1 MFGVPPEMDWTMPT
15 GAASSEI
22 KLAFASCSLDL
33 IDQFVEEVQRMA
45 GIDLPVYM
53 VSEFKP
59 EIDCHWI
66 PWHPFEE
73 LDINLARIRWHL
85 RGLTIRFNCILVQP
99 RQPYWDMRWAG
110 IRIAPT
116 KVYFFNENYGHFP
129 MHPRGLLQMI
139 RHGLWRTRNLLVYQT
154 RIEGPLF
161 TYWWRIKNPSSFE
174 RPIYAWLAGRRQALE
189 TKPLRSET
197 IPALTPGI
205 TVVIPSRQGR
215 PLLESLLPQIRAQA
229 SLAGIS
235 RIVVVDNGSSDDT
248 AALADDLVEV
258 IVERLP
264 LSFADAVNTGIRAAR
279 TTHVCL
285 LNNDMELSDGFF
297 VALQRAFTQF
307 PNLFCATAQIFFPEG
322 KRREETGKAAW
333 KLTGPRD
340 FPVRCLP
347 PATGE
352 NYTPVLYGS
361 GGCSLYDT
369 RKLLEIGCFKRAFR
383 PAYVEDLDIGW
394 RGWQQGWPTVFV
406 ADASV
411 VHHHR
416 STTARF
422 LAASSIELAI
432 EQNYLRWILS
442 SVATPAVFD
451 RLWGQAVHRANLL
464 AAVPEPAPIA
474 MYTLR
479 FAAFDKPYFNWD
491 RPAMPK
497 MPEQDILALGGGDI
511 ACFPGLAGQTKPRL
525 LIATSYLPYP
535 LSHGGAVRM
544 FNLMRE
550 AAKDNSIVLMSFV
563 DEFIEPEQELLAL
576 CVEIVQV
583 LRQGTHYR
591 RVTGLPKAVAE
602 FESDAFRA
610 ALKWSISRWNPQ
622 IAQLEFTQMAQYASD
637 CAPAKT
643 ILVEHDI
650 TVDLYEQ
657 LLADKDEFD
666 LRLEKDRWDTF
677 ERAAWR
683 NVDCVT
689 VMSERD
695 RKTVQGA
702 HRVEVIENGV
712 DIERFLPSVGEP
724 DPARLLFIGSFAH
737 LPNVLALAWFLRE
750 VWPRLHGVTLH
761 VIAGRNPDYYVNF
774 YRERVVLNLKQP
786 GIEMEAF
793 VSDVRPAY
801 ARAGI
806 VIAPLQASAGTN
818 IKVMEA
824 MACGKAIVATPG
836 GVNGL
841 NLEAGADYLAAD
853 TGEEFAAAIEA
864 IRSDYALRK
873 RLEAQARLSAEER
886 YGWVAIGAKQ
896 RALYESLRAKAL

>member
-1 MFGVPPEMDWTMPT
+1 MPP

-22 KLAFASCSLDL
+22 KLAFASCTRDL
-33 IDQFVEEVQRMA
+33 IDQFIEEVQRMA
-45 GIDLPVYM
+45 GLNLPVFL

-59 EIDCHWI
+59 ETPCRWI

-73 LDINLARIRWHL
+73 FDINMARIHWHI
-85 RGLTIRFNCILVQP
+85 RDHTIRFSCILVQP
-99 RQPYWDMRWAG
+99 LQPYWDMRWAG

-116 KVYFFNENYGHFP
+116 RVFFFNENYGHFP
-129 MHPRGLLQMI
+129 MHPRGLPQMI
-139 RHGLWRTRNLLVYQT
+139 RHALWRARNFIVYQT
-154 RIEGPLF
+154 RIGGPLF
-161 TYWWRIKNPSSFE
+161 TYWWRIKNPFSIE
-174 RPIYAWLAGRRQALE
+174 RPVYAWLAGRRKALE
-189 TKPLRSET
+189 TTPLRSET
-197 IPALTPGI
+197 APALEPGV

-215 PLLESLLPQIRAQA
+215 ELLEALLPQIRTQA
-229 SLAGIS
+229 GTRVRRVI
-235 RIVVVDNGSSDDT
+235 IVDNGSSDGTSD
-248 AALADDLVEV
+248 LADGFIDV
-258 IVERLP
+258 IEERLP
-264 LSFADAVNTGIRAAR
+264 MSFADAVNAGIRAVR

-285 LNNDMELSDGFF
+285 LNNDMVLEDGFF
-297 VALQRAFTQF
+297 TALHRAFDLF

-333 KLTGPRD
+333 KPTGERD

-347 PATGE
+347 PTGGE

-383 PAYVEDLDIGW
+383 PAYVEDLDAGW

-406 ADASV
+406 ADARV

-432 EQNYLRWILS
+432 EHNYLRWIQT

-451 RLWGQAVHRANLL
+451 RLWRHAVHRANLL

-479 FAAFDKPYFNWD
+479 FAAFEKPYFRWD
-491 RPAMPK
+491 GPAAPVMS
-497 MPEQDILALGGGDI
+497 EAEILALGGGDI
-511 ACFPGLAGQTKPRL
+511 ACFPGLAAQDKPRI

-544 FNLMRE
+544 YNLMRE
-550 AAKDNSIVLMSFV
+550 AAKDYSLVLMSFV
-563 DEFIEPEQELLAL
+563 DEFITPDPELLDL
-576 CVEIVQV
+576 CVEVVEV

-591 RVTGLPKAVAE
+591 RATALPKVVEE
-602 FESDAFRA
+602 FDSEAFRA
-610 ALKWSISRWNPQ
+610 ALRWSIARWQPQ
-622 IAQLEFTQMAQYASD
+622 IAQLEFTQMAQYTND

-657 LLADKDEFD
+657 LLATQDEFD
-666 LRLEKDRWDTF
+666 LRLERDRWDVF
-677 ERAAWR
+677 ERAAWKD
-683 NVDCVT
+683 VDCIA
-689 VMSERD
+689 VMSRRD
-695 RKTVQGA
+695 RDTVRGA
-702 HRVEVIENGV
+702 RRVEVIPNGV
-712 DIERFLPSVGEP
+712 DLDRFQPSTVEP
-724 DPARLLFIGSFAH
+724 EPLRLLFIGSFAH
-737 LPNVLALAWFLRE
+737 LPNLLALDWFMRE
-750 VWPRLHGVTLH
+750 VWPRLNGTTLH

-774 YRERVVLNLKQP
+774 YKGRVDLNLKQP
-786 GIEMEAF
+786 GIEVEAF

-801 ARAGI
+801 ARAQI
-806 VIAPLQASAGTN
+806 VIAPLLASAGTN
-818 IKVMEA
+818 IKIMEA

-841 NLEAGADYLAAD
+841 DLAAGEDYLAAQS
-853 TGEEFAAAIEA
+853 GEEFAAAIGA
-864 IRSDYALRK
+864 IHNDAALLQ
-873 RLEAQARLSAEER
+873 RLAAQARRSAEQR
-886 YGWVAIGAKQ
+886 YGWVAIGAAQ